1 VTIKH
6 ILTKN
11 GWITEALYEVD
22 GKSMCARLDGTLN
35 KGQVHSLLGIYR
47 RQASDRSQ

>member
-1 VTIKH
+1 MTIKH

-11 GWITEALYEVD
+11 GWITEALYEVN
-22 GKSMCARLDGTLN
+22 GKPMCARLGGTLN
-35 KGQVHSLLGIYR
+35 KGQVHTLLGYFR